1 MGLDIITQRNCE
13 VKEQIPQELLIK
25 QVLERHRG
33 FAVFNMILKS
43 GKSQEEALDSTFTFS
58 SQTPDGVKNVEL
70 KVRDLLERTAPH
82 DKSML
87 DFYNYFNHLFLALM
101 HNHDV
106 LMD

>member
-43 GKSQEEALDSTFTFS
+43 GKSQEEA
-58 SQTPDGVKNVEL
+58 
-70 KVRDLLERTAPH
+70 RTAPH

-101 HNHDV
+101 YNHDV